1 MCTVMSFK
9 IEFNL
14 TRQLGVQIKVR
25 NPRVHSCK
33 TPLLSLA
40 FLLSSAGKERTKV
53 TDPWGRGKKVSV
65 RNEIAEESMAG
76 KGVRGVKRTLDLERH
91 PEVS

>member
-1 MCTVMSFK
+1 MSSQLQDPSA
-9 IEFNL
+9 L
-14 TRQLGVQIKVR
+14 TGFR
-25 NPRVHSCK
+25 SC
-33 TPLLSLA
+33 
-40 FLLSSAGKERTKV
+40 SAGKERTKV

-65 RNEIAEESMAG
+65 RNGIAGESMAG